1 MFKVNFSEKE
11 FPAVSM
17 FKIFKTKEQAELF
30 INEIGDKFVSIKE
43 I

>member
-17 FKIFKTKEQAELF
+17 FKIFKTKESAELF
-30 INEIGDKFVSIKE
+30 IDEIGDKFVSIKE